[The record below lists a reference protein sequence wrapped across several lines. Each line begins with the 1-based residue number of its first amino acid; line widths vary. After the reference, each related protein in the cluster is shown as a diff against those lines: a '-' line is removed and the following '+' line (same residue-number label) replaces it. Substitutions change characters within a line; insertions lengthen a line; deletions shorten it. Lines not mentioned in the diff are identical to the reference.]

1 MTSKIITSR
10 VIYDTEGKNG
20 EWITAQLASPWD
32 ARIKGYPTGRAKNR
46 HAALKD
52 LTVRVLDES
61 GILVQEATPT
71 TPTE

>member
-1 MTSKIITSR
+1 MLGVIISR

-20 EWITAQLASPWD
+20 EWITAQLAYPWD

-46 HAALKD
+46 HGALKG
-52 LTVRVLDES
+52 LIVRVLDES
-61 GILVQEATPT
+61 GILVKEATPT